1 MKRHIFLITL
11 LAVLTGRI
19 AAQSV
24 TVDATIDSLQILIGE
39 QAKIKLQVALDAD
52 KRAIFPAY
60 ADTLVRGVEII
71 DIAKPDTQMLN
82 DGRRS
87 LITQEY
93 TVTSF
98 DSALY
103 YLPPMEVLVDNKAYR
118 SKALALKVYSMPV
131 DTLHPDQFFG
141 PKSVMKAPFAWEDWY
156 MAIACAV
163 LFAPFLL
170 LLIYLV
176 KRIRDNKP
184 IIRKVK
190 VEPKLPPHQ
199 LAMQEIERIKSEKV
213 WQKGQ
218 SKEYYTELTDAI
230 RTYIKNRFGFNALEM
245 TSSEIIDKLLQ
256 MNDKDAISDL
266 RSLFQTADL
275 VKFAK
280 HSPLMNENDANLISA
295 IDFINETKEKE
306 DENVKPQPTEIT
318 IIEKRPL
325 RTKILLGIGIAALA
339 AALIGSLIYI
349 GSELYTILLDERVGG
364 NFSHKL

>member
-1 MKRHIFLITL
+1 MKRYLFLITL
-11 LAVLTGRI
+11 LVALAGRAV
-19 AAQSV
+19 AQSV

-39 QAKIKLQVALDAD
+39 QAKIKLQVSLDAN
-52 KRAIFPAY
+52 KRAIFPVY
-60 ADTLVRGVEII
+60 TDTLIRGVEII
-71 DIAKPDTQMLN
+71 DVAKPDTQLLN

-103 YLPPMEVLVDNKAYR
+103 YLPPMKVIVDNKPYL
-118 SKALALKVYSMPV
+118 SKALALKVYSIPV

-141 PKSVMKAPFAWEDWY
+141 PKTVMQAPFAWEDWY
-156 MAIACAV
+156 VAIACV
-163 LFAPFLL
+163 LLFVPLLL

-190 VEPKLPPHQ
+190 VESKLPPHQ
-199 LAMQEIERIKSEKV
+199 LAIQEIERIKTEKV
-213 WQKGQ
+213 WQKGL

-230 RTYIKNRFGFNALEM
+230 RTYIKDRFGFNALEM
-245 TSSEIIDKLLQ
+245 TSSEIIDNLLE
-256 MNDKDAISDL
+256 MKDKEAIKDL
-266 RSLFQTADL
+266 RELFQTADL

-280 HSPLMNENDANLISA
+280 HNPMMNENDANLINA
-295 IDFINETKEKE
+295 IDFINETKVKE
-306 DENVKPQPTEIT
+306 DENAKPQPTEIT
-318 IIEKRPL
+318 IIEKRSL
-325 RTKILLGIGIAALA
+325 RTKILLGTGILVLA

-349 GSELYTILLDERVGG
+349 GLELY
-364 NFSHKL
+364 NYFA

>member
-1 MKRHIFLITL
+1 MKKYLFLITL
-11 LAVLTGRI
+11 MVVCWSRVG
-19 AAQSV
+19 AQSV

-39 QAKIKLQVALDAD
+39 QAKIKLQVSLDTD
-52 KRAIFPAY
+52 KRAIFPVY
-60 ADTLVRGVEII
+60 ADTLVRGVEVI
-71 DIAKPDTQMLN
+71 DVAKPDTQLLN

-93 TVTSF
+93 TITSF

-131 DTLHPDQFFG
+131 DTLHPEQFFG
-141 PKSVMKAPFAWEDWY
+141 PKTVMQAPFAWEDWY
-156 MAIACAV
+156 LSISCGI
-163 LFAPFLL
+163 LFIPLLL
-170 LLIYLV
+170 LLIYLI

-190 VEPKLPPHQ
+190 VEPMLPPHQ
-199 LAMQEIERIKSEKV
+199 LAMKAIERIKDEKV

-218 SKEYYTELTDAI
+218 SKEYYTELTDVL
-230 RTYIKNRFGFNALEM
+230 RSYIKNRFGFNALEM
-245 TSSEIIDKLLQ
+245 TSSEIIDKLLDIK
-256 MNDKDAISDL
+256 DKEAIADL
-266 RSLFQTADL
+266 RSLFYTADL

-280 HSPLMNENDANLISA
+280 HNPMMNENDANLINA

-306 DENVKPQPTEIT
+306 DENAKPQPTEIT
-318 IIEKRPL
+318 IIEKRSL
-325 RTKILLGIGIAALA
+325 RTKILLGAGIVLLT

-349 GSELYTILLDERVGG
+349 GMELY
-364 NFSHKL
+364 NYFA

>member
-1 MKRHIFLITL
+1 MKRYIFLITL
-11 LAVLTGRI
+11 LVALTGR
-19 AAQSV
+19 ALAQSV

-39 QAKIKLQVALDAD
+39 QAKIKLQVSLDAN
-52 KRAIFPAY
+52 KRAIFPVY
-60 ADTLVRGVEII
+60 TDTLIRGVEII
-71 DIAKPDTQMLN
+71 DVAKPDTQLLN

-103 YLPPMEVLVDNKAYR
+103 YLPPMKVIVDNKPYL

-141 PKSVMKAPFAWEDWY
+141 PKTVMQAPFAWEDWY
-156 MAIACAV
+156 VAIACV
-163 LFAPFLL
+163 LLFVPLLL

-199 LAMQEIERIKSEKV
+199 LAIQEIERIKNEKV
-213 WQKGQ
+213 WQKGL
-218 SKEYYTELTDAI
+218 SKEYYTELTDAL
-230 RTYIKNRFGFNALEM
+230 RTYIKDRFGFNALEM
-245 TSSEIIDKLLQ
+245 TSSEIIDKLLE
-256 MNDKDAISDL
+256 MKDKEAIKDL
-266 RSLFQTADL
+266 RELFQTADL

-280 HSPLMNENDANLISA
+280 HNPMMNENDANLINA
-295 IDFINETKEKE
+295 IDFINETKVKE
-306 DENVKPQPTEIT
+306 DENAKPQPTEIT
-318 IIEKRPL
+318 IIEKRSL
-325 RTKILLGIGIAALA
+325 RTKILLGAGIVLLA

-349 GSELYTILLDERVGG
+349 GLELY
-364 NFSHKL
+364 NYFA

>member
-1 MKRHIFLITL
+1 MKRYLFLITL
-11 LAVLTGRI
+11 LVALAGRAV
-19 AAQSV
+19 AQSV

-39 QAKIKLQVALDAD
+39 QAKIKLQVSLDAN
-52 KRAIFPAY
+52 KRAIFPVY
-60 ADTLVRGVEII
+60 TDTLIRGVEII
-71 DIAKPDTQMLN
+71 DVAKPDTQLLN

-103 YLPPMEVLVDNKAYR
+103 YLPPMKVIVDNKPYL
-118 SKALALKVYSMPV
+118 SKALALKVYSIPV

-141 PKSVMKAPFAWEDWY
+141 PKTVMQAPFAWEDWY
-156 MAIACAV
+156 VAIACV
-163 LFAPFLL
+163 LLFVPLLL

-199 LAMQEIERIKSEKV
+199 LAIQEIERIKTEKV
-213 WQKGQ
+213 WQKGL

-230 RTYIKNRFGFNALEM
+230 RTYIKDRFGFNALEM
-245 TSSEIIDKLLQ
+245 TSSEIIDNLLE
-256 MNDKDAISDL
+256 MKDKEAIKDL
-266 RSLFQTADL
+266 RELFQTADL

-280 HSPLMNENDANLISA
+280 HNPMMNENDANLINA
-295 IDFINETKEKE
+295 IDFINETKVKE
-306 DENVKPQPTEIT
+306 DENAKPQPTEIT
-318 IIEKRPL
+318 IIEKRSL
-325 RTKILLGIGIAALA
+325 RTKILLGAGILVLA

-349 GSELYTILLDERVGG
+349 GLELY
-364 NFSHKL
+364 NYFA

>member
-1 MKRHIFLITL
+1 MKRYLFLITL
-11 LAVLTGRI
+11 LVAWAGRAV
-19 AAQSV
+19 AQSSV

-39 QAKIKLQVALDAD
+39 QAKIKLQVSLDAN
-52 KRAIFPAY
+52 KRAIFPVY
-60 ADTLVRGVEII
+60 TDTLIRGVEII
-71 DIAKPDTQMLN
+71 DVAKPDTQLLN

-103 YLPPMEVLVDNKAYR
+103 YLPPMQVIVDNKPYL
-118 SKALALKVYSMPV
+118 SKALALKVYSIPV

-141 PKSVMKAPFAWEDWY
+141 PKTVMQAPFAWEDWY
-156 MAIACAV
+156 VAIACV
-163 LFAPFLL
+163 LLFVPLLL

-199 LAMQEIERIKSEKV
+199 LAIQEIERIENEKV
-213 WQKGQ
+213 WQKGL

-230 RTYIKNRFGFNALEM
+230 RTYIKDRFGFNALEM
-245 TSSEIIDKLLQ
+245 TSSEIIDNLLE
-256 MNDKDAISDL
+256 MKDKEAIKDL
-266 RSLFQTADL
+266 KELFQTADL

-280 HSPLMNENDANLISA
+280 HNPMMNENDANLINA
-295 IDFINETKEKE
+295 IDFINETKVKE
-306 DENVKPQPTEIT
+306 DENAKPQPTEIT
-318 IIEKRPL
+318 IIEKRSL
-325 RTKILLGIGIAALA
+325 RTKILLGTGILLLA

-349 GSELYTILLDERVGG
+349 GLELY
-364 NFSHKL
+364 NYFA